1 MTLPRKPIS
10 PTFRGLA
17 PTTRLAKALAAKPVT
32 RSNGLMPRSA
42 TATHPGLRDFART
55 LADTPGKRLAKA
67 LAPVNRVSEALAPVN
82 RVSEALAP
90 VNRVSEALAPVNR
103 LGEAISPITQL
114 GEVFAPLRL
123 GPPLPPLFDDQPCD
137 EPQMETRLVRVS
149 GTREAWA
156 DYYRDLPVVLTRC

>member
-42 TATHPGLRDFART
+42 TATHPGLRDLART
-55 LADTPGKRLAKA
+55 LADTPGKRLAK
-67 LAPVNRVSEALAPVN
+67 
-82 RVSEALAP
+82 ALAP